1 MVVDKNSG
9 GAKRRV
15 RKIDGIVLLDKP
27 TGWTSNRAL
36 QKVKRIFSAAKAGHT
51 GSLDPLATGLLPIC
65 LGQAT
70 KVSAYLLDAGKHYQV
85 VAKLGEKTATGDA
98 DGDVIE
104 SAGFDTLTEDGL
116 GRAIAEFSGPIIQI
130 PPMYSALKHKGK
142 RLYELARKGV
152 EVERQPRE
160 VTIYNCQLTA
170 FDGQYMTLDIEC
182 SKGTYVRTLVE
193 DIAGAAG
200 TLAHVTQLRR
210 TVVGPYVSEDMWTID
225 QLEALE
231 AEGDDA
237 LDAVLKPID
246 SAVEDRP
253 LLNLNQDTAYYLMQ
267 GQAVTAPGAPRSGQV
282 RLYGDG
288 SKFLGLG
295 EITSDGRV
303 APKRLFIT

>member
-1 MVVDKNSG
+1 MAVEKNFG
-9 GAKRRV
+9 GEKRRV

-27 TGWTSNRAL
+27 SGWTSNRAL
-36 QKVKRIFSAAKAGHT
+36 QRVKRIFSATKAGHT
-51 GSLDPLATGLLPIC
+51 GSLDPLASGLLPIC

-70 KVSAYLLDAGKHYQV
+70 KVSAYLLEAGKHYEA

-98 DGDVIE
+98 DGDIIE
-104 SAGFDTLTEDGL
+104 TADFDAVTENVLAEAIAGFC
-116 GRAIAEFSGPIIQI
+116 GPIMQI
-130 PPMYSALKHKGK
+130 PPMYSALKHEGK

-160 VTIYNCQLTA
+160 VTIYHCQLIA
-170 FDGQYMTLDIEC
+170 FDGQYMTLDIKC

-193 DIAGAAG
+193 DIASAAG
-200 TLAHVTQLRR
+200 TVAHVTQLRR
-210 TVVGPYVSEDMWTID
+210 TAVGPYVSEDMWTID
-225 QLEALE
+225 ELEALE
-231 AEGDDA
+231 AKGDDA

-253 LLNLNQDTAYYLMQ
+253 LLNLSHDAAYYLMQ
-267 GQAVTAPGAPRSGQV
+267 GQPVRAPGAPGSGQV

-288 SKFLGLG
+288 SRFLGLG

-303 APKRLFIT
+303 APKRLFTA